1 MGRFIFLIQVSRPIF
16 WPVMPLVYWLGLHAA
31 GGELGSVAVL
41 QMISLSFPACLVGAG
56 WNDIY
61 DYESDRHSGRRRF
74 IWGATVRREDQPL
87 VRMACL
93 ITSPLIVL
101 VACLSR
107 DWFNVGITALLV
119 IGAWA
124 YSVPPLRL
132 KEWPLID
139 SLSNGLGFFLLP
151 FSLGYSMGADPQ
163 TMSLKYYLLAL
174 CVAGIHA
181 LATAIDYDADK
192 AAGHRTL
199 AVAFGRRTAAAVA
212 WAAFLITWLLA
223 DFRGTAVRVYVTV
236 AVLVTFVA
244 VLFPR
249 NRPIALACGVIFAG
263 FLVAGVCH
271 LCGW

>member
-1 MGRFIFLIQVSRPIF
+1 MNRLTFLIQVSRPIF
-16 WPVMPLVYWLGLHAA
+16 WPVMPLVYWLGLNAA
-31 GGELGSVAVL
+31 GGRIDAVAAL

-61 DYESDRHSGRRRF
+61 DYDSDRRSQRRRF
-74 IWGATVRREDQPL
+74 IWGATVRSEDQPL
-87 VRMACL
+87 VRKACL
-93 ITSPLIVL
+93 LMSPLIVL
-101 VACLSR
+101 VAALTG
-107 DWFNVGITALLV
+107 DWFNIGLTALLV
-119 IGAWA
+119 AGAWA

-132 KEWPLID
+132 KELPLID

-151 FSLGYSMGADPQ
+151 FSLGYSMGADPR
-163 TMSLKYYLLAL
+163 TMSMKYYLLAL

-199 AVAFGRRTAAAVA
+199 AVAYGRRTAAAIA
-212 WAAFLITWLLA
+212 WGAFFVTWLLA
-223 DFRGTAVRVYVTV
+223 DFRGTAVKVYVAV
-236 AVLVTFVA
+236 AVVVTFVA

-263 FLVAGVCH
+263 FLVAGVFH
-271 LCGW
+271 LFGW